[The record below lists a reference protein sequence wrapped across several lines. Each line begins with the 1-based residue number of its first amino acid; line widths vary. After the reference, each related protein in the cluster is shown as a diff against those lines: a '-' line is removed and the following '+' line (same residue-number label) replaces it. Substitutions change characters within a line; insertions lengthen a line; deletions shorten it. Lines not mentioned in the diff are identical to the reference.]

1 MGLFT
6 TNGMFILDEIYTSDE
21 SFHDVVGGGGMF
33 AILGASIVAS
43 AYELS
48 RQLRWIVDRGSD
60 FPSSAA
66 DILES
71 WKTGVVFRDDSS
83 RLTTRAWNLY
93 GENDLRQFKYLTEKK
108 RIDVGDW
115 IAEFGAEEVASM
127 RVFHLL
133 CVDDR
138 ATSILNRLKQ
148 YESSCDRVF
157 VWEPIPDMCNSARKD
172 EIRAVMNREETIVIS
187 PNAEE
192 GARLFDMPEP
202 TNLLQCTNLLRR
214 FDDFMDDKN
223 MCVLRC
229 GKLGSLALGARD
241 RCTGTRQVIHLPA
254 YHSRSA
260 SQVLD
265 PTGGGNTFLG
275 GFSLGYALSR
285 GDLTVGSI
293 CGNIAAACAI
303 EQLGVPKREGD
314 KWNGKTFLE
323 RLDHY
328 MKDIHLD
335 CTTDDVRWALEVGI

>member
-1 MGLFT
+1 
-6 TNGMFILDEIYTSDE
+6 MFILDEIYTSKE

-33 AILGASIVAS
+33 AVLGASIVAS
-43 AYELS
+43 AYGLS

-60 FPSSAA
+60 FPSSAT

-71 WKTGVVFRDDSS
+71 WETGVVYRDDSS

-93 GENDLRQFKYLTEKK
+93 GENDLRQFKYLSEKK

-115 IAEFGAEEVASM
+115 VAEFGADEVASM

-138 ATSILNRLKQ
+138 ASSFLNSLRP
-148 YESSCDRVF
+148 YEGSDDRVF
-157 VWEPIPDMCNSARKD
+157 VWEPIPDLCDSARRD
-172 EIRAVMNREETIVIS
+172 EIRAVMNREETIVVS

-192 GARLFDMPEP
+192 GARLFGVPEP
-202 TNLLQCTNLLRR
+202 LDLEQCANLLGR
-214 FDDFMDDKN
+214 FDDFVSDKN

-229 GKLGSLALGARD
+229 GKLGSLALGARN
-241 RCTGTRQVIHLPA
+241 RQSGLRQVVHMPA

-275 GFSLGYALSR
+275 GFSLGYALSH
-285 GDLTVGSI
+285 GDLAVASI

-314 KWNGKTFLE
+314 MWNGKTFLA

-328 MKDIHLD
+328 LKEFQLGYTIEDISK
-335 CTTDDVRWALEVGI
+335 ALEAGV